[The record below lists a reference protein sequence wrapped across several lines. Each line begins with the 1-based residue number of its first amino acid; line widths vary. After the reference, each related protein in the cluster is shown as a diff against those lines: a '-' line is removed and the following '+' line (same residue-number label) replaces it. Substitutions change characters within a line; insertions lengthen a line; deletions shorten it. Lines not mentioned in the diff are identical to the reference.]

1 MTVTFMKSGEKVRYA
16 GSVIRHERPETAR
29 GVVFMTLEDE
39 ASFVNAAVWE
49 SVLSTTYF
57 VKNGTGVSWELPGIV
72 KVKIMSF
79 TWSRKTMKTE
89 GELEAECC
97 T

>member
-49 SVLSTTYF
+49 SVFSTTHF
-57 VKNGTGVSWELPGIV
+57 VKNGTVSLLGVTGN
-72 KVKIMSF
+72 
-79 TWSRKTMKTE
+79 RQ
-89 GELEAECC
+89 GEDNVVHLVAKNYENRR
-97 T
+97 